1 MPQQAGGVG
10 MGATGLAV
18 GLLAVFVPVGGVL
31 AVGLV
36 CCTPVPLFG
45 RLRGANCPVWP
56 VGVGRWSVG
65 RVPVPPVGGL
75 PLTGA
80 TGLAVGLFL
89 FSHIQFVF
97 VGGGGTIPNVGRWP
111 VGLFQLPVGWV
122 GLFLFLCWPS
132 EVGGGWL
139 AVWRVPVPCVGQ
151 TGAGL
156 VCCTPV
162 PCWPSVGVLFDVG
175 EYFCNQLGGVCA
187 VGIVKVQIRI
197 IFDVCPVQ

>member
-1 MPQQAGGVG
+1 MLYPCAPHAPTGGRGWYGCNRVGRWAGLVCC
-10 MGATGLAV
+10 TPVPLF

-45 RLRGANCPVWP
+45 RLRGVNCPVWP

-162 PCWPSVGVLFDVG
+162 PL
-175 EYFCNQLGGVCA
+175 LAVCGR
-187 VGIVKVQIRI
+187 VI
-197 IFDVCPVQ
+197 